1 MPIPHSALSV
11 RHYGNAPGGH
21 AHDHF
26 QVLWPLEG
34 CLELEVEGRGVALEV
49 GDGLL
54 VRPGDRHDFESRLGS
69 VCLVLDTD
77 ESLWQHRPERPLF
90 ARSSSQMAAFVAVAL
105 QEQLPLALESGAQLL
120 AQSWGAAPAPRG
132 LRRRIDWKHLTAWA
146 LQRLHQR
153 LLAADLA
160 DHVHLSESQF
170 RARCLEELCITPM
183 QWLRQLRLRRA
194 LELRAAGMP
203 VADICL
209 QVGYESASAL
219 TAALRR
225 RRLP

>member
-1 MPIPHSALSV
+1 MHAAHGSLSL
-11 RHYGNAPGGH
+11 RQYGPSPGSH

-26 QVLWPLEG
+26 QVLWPLQG
-34 CLELEVEGRGVALEV
+34 CLELEVEGRGVALQV
-49 GDGLL
+49 GDALL

-69 VCLVLDTD
+69 RCLVLDTN
-77 ESLWQHRPERPLF
+77 EAVWQHRPAHPLF

-105 QEQLPLALESGAQLL
+105 QEQLPLALESGEQLL
-120 AQSWGAAPAPRG
+120 AQSWGQAPTARGPRRG
-132 LRRRIDWKHLTAWA
+132 IAWKRLTAWA
-146 LQRLHQR
+146 LLRLQQPLR
-153 LLAADLA
+153 AADLA
-160 DHVHLSESQF
+160 DQVHLSESQF
-170 RARCLEELCITPM
+170 RARCLEELGVTPM
-183 QWLRQLRLRRA
+183 QWLRQLRLNKA
-194 LELRAAGMP
+194 LQLREAGVP